1 MHRVAYQTSYR
12 YSNSCVIIIKQMFGK
27 MTHFSQNGAIKI
39 LVFQHFFCKPIDRFL
54 LALDSLVLS
63 LNDC

>member
-1 MHRVAYQTSYR
+1 
-12 YSNSCVIIIKQMFGK
+12 

-63 LNDC
+63 LNDCQQVSLVAFREFLSHD